1 MMGGQAGRRTGVR
14 RGSRRRDVRS
24 GRSLTAE
31 RPAAA
36 RVLQAMLLVGPLLL
50 AALTPERLAAQ
61 SAPHLVAAVKL
72 AQDGQGDS
80 ARADLRRMLDA
91 TPTGDTLYP
100 QILYTM
106 GMVADNTDDRQRMF
120 QRVVVEYS
128 TSDWADESLFRLAQ
142 VAYAASDW
150 PTATRYLNRIRADFP
165 GSPLL
170 GYAAL
175 YGARAQFQ
183 TGNAA
188 AACQWITEGLGR
200 ADDGE
205 LRKAL
210 ESERQRCTESAVA
223 AAQDRPAQ
231 PPMADNTRAATPAT
245 APQSSI
251 GAPSAAYRVQIA
263 AVGSRE
269 AADDLVAKLRDM
281 NVEGLVV
288 RDGALYKVRAGAYQT
303 REEAGRA
310 AEALRAR
317 FGGQPFIVAA
327 N

>member
-1 MMGGQAGRRTGVR
+1 MTGGHAVLSVGRMALRAGV
-14 RGSRRRDVRS
+14 
-24 GRSLTAE
+24 
-31 RPAAA
+31 
-36 RVLQAMLLVGPLLL
+36 L
-50 AALTPERLAAQ
+50 AAGLMSVGQSARLSAQ
-61 SAPHLVAAVKL
+61 SAPQLVAAVKL

-80 ARADLRRMLDA
+80 ARAELTRMLEA
-91 TPTGDTLYP
+91 TPGGDTLYP
-100 QILYTM
+100 QILYTL
-106 GMVADNTDDRQRMF
+106 GMVADNTEDRQRMF
-120 QRVVVEYS
+120 QRVVIEYS

-150 PTATRYLNRIRADFP
+150 PTATRYLDRIRADFP

-183 TGNAA
+183 TGDAA
-188 AACQWITEGLGR
+188 AACRWITDGLGR
-200 ADDGE
+200 ARESE
-205 LRKAL
+205 LRQAL
-210 ESERQRCTESAVA
+210 EAERQRCTESAIA
-223 AAQDRPAQ
+223 AAQNRPAEPQ
-231 PPMADNTRAATPAT
+231 APDNTRTTAPAA
-245 APQSSI
+245 APQSTI
-251 GAPSAAYRVQIA
+251 GAPGARYRVQVA
-263 AVGSRE
+263 AVGSRA

-288 RDGALYKVRAGAYQT
+288 RDGALYKVRAGAYQS